1 MHGMLALLALWQSAE
16 AGQVPRP
23 APNEV
28 LIGTIDVQSS
38 RDAQLGADA
47 ASDKAPATDVQGS
60 PDYYSE
66 ALRSLQAG
74 DFPAAERLF
83 EKAIATNPQG
93 AHAAD
98 ARRHL
103 GQLYTA
109 AQSGVAAPPSNSNG
123 LIESPLPPL
132 QPTLPQPPG
141 SASADDGPNE
151 LGHNGTAGPG
161 SGSDAERFLIEAGDR
176 VFFSAGSA
184 ELGGRART
192 VLSAQAKWLATRPE
206 WNVSVE
212 GHADDPPLSQ
222 ADMEELSEARATVV
236 RERLISEGVAASR
249 ILVVPWGRQ
258 IPISDCQETGCQA
271 QNRRVISV
279 LTPRRGFGQQNSQKR
294 PADRS
299 PLTASRSGTASQ

>member
-1 MHGMLALLALWQSAE
+1 MCNLPVTLSPALKH
-16 AGQVPRP
+16 VP
-23 APNEV
+23 
-28 LIGTIDVQSS
+28 G
-38 RDAQLGADA
+38 
-47 ASDKAPATDVQGS
+47 VQGS
-60 PDYYSE
+60 PDYYAE

-83 EKAIATNPQG
+83 EKTIETNPQG
-93 AHAAD
+93 PHAAD

-109 AQSGVAAPPSNSNG
+109 APSGAVPLSTSDG

-132 QPTLPQPPG
+132 QPTLPRPPG

-151 LGHNGTAGPG
+151 LSHNAAAGPE
-161 SGSDAERFLIEAGDR
+161 SGSDADRFLIEAGDR

-222 ADMEELSEARATVV
+222 ADMEELSEARATAV
-236 RERLISEGVAASR
+236 RERLIAEGVAAAR
-249 ILVVPWGRQ
+249 IVVVPWGHQ
-258 IPISDCQETGCQA
+258 LPISDCQETGCQA

-279 LTPRRGFGQQNSQKR
+279 LMPRRGFGQQNSQKR
-294 PADRS
+294 PADRA
-299 PLTASRSGTASQ
+299 PLTASRSGTAAQ